1 MASTITAVSVCVFA
15 FLFRFQAVSLL
26 DLTRASHSSLFGTA
40 ALFLLASTDPFPLS
54 SHRVLEAREAVLF
67 LLSLFL
73 NAHLFFQELD
83 EPLAE
88 LHLSFQLLEPS
99 FRPSTVTLGAKK
111 RRMLCWRER
120 THTRAR
126 EEELGRLKQEGC
138 RPAVCLV
145 EVRSG

>member
-1 MASTITAVSVCVFA
+1 LASTRTTVCVRVFD
-15 FLFRFQAVSLL
+15 FLFPFQAVSLL

-40 ALFLLASTDPFPLS
+40 ALFLLASTEPFLSPAIGFWKQGKLS
-54 SHRVLEAREAVLF
+54 SSF
-67 LLSLFL
+67 SLFL
-73 NAHLFFQELD
+73 NARLFFQELD
-83 EPLAE
+83 EPFSE

-111 RRMLCWRER
+111 KRMLCWRER

-126 EEELGRLKQEGC
+126 EEELGRLEQEGC

-145 EVRSG
+145 EVDSG